1 VEGSTAA
8 KVAAFH
14 PSTGSPRKLCANTPI
29 EESKKETVV
38 NARNRVDQCREH
50 LCPRSDDSAKECALR
65 SVAALA
71 AMFISGI
78 G

>member
-38 NARNRVDQCREH
+38 NARNRVGCI
-50 LCPRSDDSAKECALR
+50 C
-65 SVAALA
+65 LA
-71 AMFISGI
+71 GAPGADKSSRLPC
-78 G
+78 